1 LQYVDDVEEVPEG
14 LRVTIRRSK
23 TDQECCSHAA
33 MRGLDLAQRAIA
45 VAAERAVSQRVS
57 VARHEAMKYRRD
69 IDGLS
74 AVAIAARHFR
84 FSPDFG
90 YIAALRRTD
99 VQGPQADK
107 RPARPWPIFALQ

>member
-1 LQYVDDVEEVPEG
+1 MPEKK
-14 LRVTIRRSK
+14 VARS
-23 TDQECCSHAA
+23 ERFRCSHAA

-69 IDGLS
+69 IDGLR